1 MNAFATAHN
10 FTIGASINQ
19 NAIMRQQ
26 IPLTLDALR
35 HFAPSAFATEAHES
49 RSVRYTYIPT
59 SEVIAGLMREG
70 FQPFKATQSRS
81 RIEGK
86 YEFTK
91 HMIRFRHPDSFAA
104 IQRVGDSVPEVVL
117 VNSHDGTSAYKL
129 SAGLFRLVCSNGLM
143 VADSTVGMLSIM
155 HKGNI
160 VDQVIEGSFE
170 IVAQSEKALAK
181 SDEWGRLALTA
192 GEQGAFADVARE
204 LRFADAEG
212 TIQTPITAT
221 QLLRP
226 RRTEDANGPVDWR
239 GNRAAQGPK
248 QDLWHTLNVVQEN
261 VVKGGLHG
269 FQQSIDKQTG
279 RKTARRVTT
288 REVKGIDQDVKLNR
302 ALWMLAERMAELK
315 AVA

>member
-1 MNAFATAHN
+1 MNAFAHN
-10 FTIGASINQ
+10 FTIGSAVNPNVLLRNQ
-19 NAIMRQQ
+19 T
-26 IPLTLDALR
+26 PLTLEALK
-35 HFAPSAFATEAHES
+35 HYAPSAFATEAHES
-49 RSVRYTYIPT
+49 RSARYTYIPT

-86 YEFTK
+86 TEFTK

-143 VADSTVGMLSIM
+143 VADSTVEMLSIM

-160 VDQVIEGSFE
+160 VNEVIEGSFQ
-170 IVAQSEKALAK
+170 IVQQSEKALAK
-181 SDEWGRLALTA
+181 SDEWNQLALTA
-192 GEQGAFADVARE
+192 GEQGAFADAARE
-204 LRFADAEG
+204 LRFADGEG
-212 TIQTPITAT
+212 EIKTPITAA

-226 RRTEDANGPVDWR
+226 RRTEDANGPVGWR
-239 GNRAAQGPK
+239 GSHTDVGPK
-248 QDLWHTLNVVQEN
+248 QNLWHTLNVVQEN

>member
-1 MNAFATAHN
+1 MNAFAHN
-10 FTIGASINQ
+10 FSIGSAVNPNVLLRNQ
-19 NAIMRQQ
+19 T
-26 IPLTLDALR
+26 PLTLDALR
-35 HFAPSAFATEAHES
+35 HYAPSAFATEAHES
-49 RSVRYTYIPT
+49 RSSRYTYIPT
-59 SEVIAGLMREG
+59 SEVITGLMREG

-86 YEFTK
+86 TEFTK

-143 VADSTVGMLSIM
+143 VADSTVEMLSIM

-160 VDQVIEGSFE
+160 VDQVIEGSFQ
-170 IVAQSEKALAK
+170 IVQGSEKALAK
-181 SDEWGRLALTA
+181 SDEWNRLALTA
-192 GEQGAFADVARE
+192 GEQGAFADAARE
-204 LRFADAEG
+204 LRFSDTEG
-212 TIQTPITAT
+212 EIKTPITAA

-226 RRTEDANGPVDWR
+226 RRGEDANGPVDWR
-239 GNRAAQGPK
+239 GDRAPIGPK

-261 VVKGGLHG
+261 VIKGGLHG
-269 FQQSIDKQTG
+269 FQQSTDKQTG
-279 RKTARRVTT
+279 RKTARRITT

-315 AVA
+315 AA

>member
-1 MNAFATAHN
+1 MNTLHN
-10 FTIGASINQ
+10 FSIGATVNAAAMLRNQ
-19 NAIMRQQ
+19 TPMTIE
-26 IPLTLDALR
+26 ALR
-35 HFAPSAFATEAHES
+35 HAAPSAFATEAHES
-49 RSVRYTYIPT
+49 RSNRYTYIPT

-86 YEFTK
+86 TEFTK
-91 HMIRFRHPDSFAA
+91 HMIRFRHPVSFNA

-117 VNSHDGTSAYKL
+117 INSHDGTSAYKL
-129 SAGLFRLVCSNGLM
+129 SAGLYRLVCSNGLM
-143 VADSTVGMLSIM
+143 VADSTVEMLSIM

-170 IVAQSEKALAK
+170 IVKQSDKALGKA
-181 SDEWGRLALTA
+181 DEWNQLALTA
-192 GEQGAFADVARE
+192 GEQGAFADAARE

-212 TIQTPITAT
+212 TITTPITAT
-221 QLLRP
+221 DLLRP
-226 RRTEDANGPVDWR
+226 RRQDDANGPIGWR
-239 GNRAAQGPK
+239 GSRTEVGPK

-261 VVKGGLHG
+261 VIKGGLHG
-269 FQQSIDKQTG
+269 VQRGRDEYTG
-279 RKTARRVTT
+279 RPILRNVTT

-315 AVA
+315 AA

>member
-1 MNAFATAHN
+1 MNAHN
-10 FTIGASINQ
+10 FTIGASANPNVLLHNQ
-19 NAIMRQQ
+19 T
-26 IPLTLDALR
+26 PLTLDALK
-35 HFAPSAFATEAHES
+35 HYAPSAFATEAHES
-49 RSVRYTYIPT
+49 RSARYTYIPT

-86 YEFTK
+86 SEFTK
-91 HMIRFRHPDSFAA
+91 HLIRFRHPDMFGA
-104 IQRVGDSVPEVVL
+104 ITKVGDSVPEVVL

-143 VADSTVGMLSIM
+143 VSDSTVEMLSIM

-160 VDQVIEGSFE
+160 VNEVIEGSFQ
-170 IVAQSEKALAK
+170 IVSQAEKALAK
-181 SDEWGRLALTA
+181 SDEWNQLALTA
-192 GEQGAFADVARE
+192 GEQGAFADAARE
-204 LRFADAEG
+204 LRFADNEG
-212 TIQTPITAT
+212 EIKTPITAA

-226 RRTEDANGPVDWR
+226 RRTEDANGPVGWR
-239 GNRAAQGPK
+239 GQRTDVGPK

-261 VVKGGLHG
+261 VIKGGLHG
-269 FQQSIDKQTG
+269 YQQAIDKQTG

-288 REVKGIDQDVKLNR
+288 REVKGIDQDVRLNR